1 MLFRSV
7 YAIAKKDGKM
17 GDLYGTGFKRNEDG
31 KIIVDASGLPVA
43 DPTLKKLGNYNPD
56 FKMGWGNSF
65 SYKGVSLDFLLDWSQ
80 GGIIVSRTFGMG
92 MESGVLKETENRN
105 PADMVVDGVVW
116 NTESNSYIQNTKQ
129 VSPRDYYRNLYR
141 RFHEEQLTFDATYVK
156 LREVKIGYTL
166 PKSLIRPTGIENL
179 SFALVGRNLFMWT
192 PYIKHI
198 DPEATSSEGSMM
210 TYGVEE
216 MSYPSTRSF
225 GFNINL
231 TF

>member
-1 MLFRSV
+1 M
-7 YAIAKKDGKM
+7 
-17 GDLYGTGFKRNEDG
+17 
-31 KIIVDASGLPVA
+31 
-43 DPTLKKLGNYNPD
+43 
-56 FKMGWGNSF
+56 
-65 SYKGVSLDFLLDWSQ
+65 
-80 GGIIVSRTFGMG
+80 
-92 MESGVLKETENRN
+92 
-105 PADMVVDGVVW
+105 
-116 NTESNSYIQNTKQ
+116 
-129 VSPRDYYRNLYR
+129 
-141 RFHEEQLTFDATYVK
+141 
-156 LREVKIGYTL
+156 